1 MAQES
6 RYARVSGKKVVVDTD
21 ILSMF
26 AKVDA
31 VDVLESLLGKKRMV
45 MTPAIRDEI
54 AVPLQYGYTFPRRV
68 LDRVP
73 VASLSEQVQQEYE
86 QLWFVGS
93 PLGKGELEAIAFCKT
108 EGALFATND
117 HAARDYAQ
125 GQGVKALSLQVL
137 LREMWLSGVRNKA
150 QVRELLERIK
160 VADYLTVPLEVEAEI
175 FGEA

>member
-1 MAQES
+1 M
-6 RYARVSGKKVVVDTD
+6 SGKKVVVDTD

-31 VDVLESLLGKKRMV
+31 VDVLESLLEKKRMV
-45 MTPAIRDEI
+45 MTSAIRNEI
-54 AVPLQYGYTFPRRV
+54 AAPLQYGYTFPRRV
-68 LDRVP
+68 LGRVP

-86 QLWFVGS
+86 QLWSAGS

-125 GQGVKALSLQVL
+125 GQGVKALSLQTL
-137 LREMWLSGVRNKA
+137 LREMWLSGMRNKA